1 MLIKYFLGHK
11 KALAACGVILAI
23 GLTSFPMIYRTW
35 AFGSDAWGLTV
46 IALLDPEEMPWS
58 PFDSDSLAIRPA
70 VAYWLLTHSD
80 WPYERCG
87 KAMSAMGGCSQPLIN
102 FVGASLD
109 THDADSIM
117 RRRGYALLRHF
128 AARREPVN
136 GYYHGLAPVHEAVLY
151 ANNDYLHALL
161 SLGADPELPIDSP
174 EKTFHG
180 FNAFEFAAFLESRN
194 QEAYRDVR
202 RELEAYAHQTRF
214 SSGVPN

>member
-1 MLIKYFLGHK
+1 MLAKYVRGHE
-11 KALAACGVILAI
+11 KALALGGVILAFV
-23 GLTSFPMIYRTW
+23 LTFFPMIYRTW

-46 IALLDPEEMPWS
+46 IALLDPEEMAWS

-70 VAYWLLTHSD
+70 AAYWLLTHSD

-128 AARREPVN
+128 AARGEPVN
-136 GYYHGLAPVHEAVLY
+136 GYYLGLAPVHEAVLY
-151 ANNDYLHALL
+151 ANNDYLQALL
-161 SLGADPELPIDSP
+161 RLGADPEVPIDNP
-174 EKTFHG
+174 EKVFHG

-194 QEAYRDVR
+194 HEVYRNVR
-202 RELEAYAHQTRF
+202 KELEAW
-214 SSGVPN
+214 